1 VTQPLATA
9 EPQIDIAE
17 PGELSDQAI
26 EALAALLLEHSEKVA
41 GGSEL
46 DNQAK

>member
-1 VTQPLATA
+1 LTTSAISA
-9 EPQIDIAE
+9 EPQIEIAE

-41 GGSEL
+41 GGSEP